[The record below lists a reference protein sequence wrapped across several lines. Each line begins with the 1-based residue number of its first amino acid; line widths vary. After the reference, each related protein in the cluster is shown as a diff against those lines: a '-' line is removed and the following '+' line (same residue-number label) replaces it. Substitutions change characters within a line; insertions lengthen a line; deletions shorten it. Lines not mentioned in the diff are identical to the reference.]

1 MEAEIEQ
8 AELQLAQNKQRRLV
22 DDFFA
27 ASILSSNSF
36 GSGSPVS

>member
-22 DDFFA
+22 IFA
-27 ASILSSNSF
+27 ASILSSSSF